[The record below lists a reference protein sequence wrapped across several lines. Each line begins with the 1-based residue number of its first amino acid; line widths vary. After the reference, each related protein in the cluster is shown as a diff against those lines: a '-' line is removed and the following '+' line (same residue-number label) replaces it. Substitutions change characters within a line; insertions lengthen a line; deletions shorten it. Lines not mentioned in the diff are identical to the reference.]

1 MTTIRQ
7 LLKLGL
13 VLISAAVLVGC
24 SSLPAFESK
33 PVAMKIH
40 VGTNVSTI
48 KILGA
53 LSTAERQQI
62 GLTLNMAADLVPS
75 LQFNGWESTPMY
87 WMVSDKY
94 DGICH
99 YRDGQPWQVFISVRE
114 RRSSYDNLQRFW
126 LATIIT
132 HELSHF
138 LHHTDDPFTSTITDQ
153 LLVKIL
159 EQQPLRIIKWKSPS
173 QSSSP

>member
-7 LLKLGL
+7 LLRLGL
-13 VLISAAVLVGC
+13 ILISAAVLVGC
-24 SSLPAFESK
+24 RSLPAFESK
-33 PVAMKIH
+33 PVPMKIH

-48 KILGA
+48 KILGP

-62 GLTLNMAADLVPS
+62 GLTLEMAASLVPS
-75 LQFNGWESTPMY
+75 LQFNGWESVPMY
-87 WMVSDKY
+87 WMDSTKY

-99 YRDGQPWQVFISVRE
+99 YRDGQPWQIFISVRD
-114 RRSSYDNLQRFW
+114 RRATYSNLQRFW

-153 LLVKIL
+153 LLVDVLK
-159 EQQPLRIIKWKSPS
+159 QQPLKIIQWTS
-173 QSSSP
+173 QSSLQ